1 MAHGGSGDVCHS
13 PPSLPAPTPQ
23 EPWRKLRGMLTAHRD
38 RSRVNFSFCER
49 PGVATRL
56 AVDSVFLA
64 ALHAFGSRWTRRC
77 CCWRMACAWAMAA
90 ACGPWRALL
99 CFERSVGA
107 DGAYVRTFD
116 HRASARS
123 PVPAVACRL
132 SLCNPAAC
140 LSTDGSR
147 HREGARP
154 SPALCMLPRAH
165 RVTRRPS
172 RHVASPFLC
181 SAPRLFRPRAR

>member
-1 MAHGGSGDVCHS
+1 MVTAYGAWRVWGRVPLPPIPTCPHS
-13 PPSLPAPTPQ
+13 PGAMEEAQ
-23 EPWRKLRGMLTAHRD
+23 GDAHRD

-64 ALHAFGSRWTRRC
+64 ALHVFGSRWTRRC
-77 CCWRMACAWAMAA
+77 CCWRMACAWAMARPLGGLF
-90 ACGPWRALL
+90 CG
-99 CFERSVGA
+99 FERSVGA

-116 HRASARS
+116 HRTSARS

-132 SLCNPAAC
+132 SLCNLAAC

-147 HREGARP
+147 HREGAKP
-154 SPALCMLPRAH
+154 SPASCMLPRAH

>member
-23 EPWRKLRGMLTAHRD
+23 EPWRKLRGMLTAHKD

-49 PGVATRL
+49 PWSGNPPCRRQVYSSPRCTCSVHGGRVGVAVG
-56 AVDSVFLA
+56 AWPA
-64 ALHAFGSRWTRRC
+64 HGP
-77 CCWRMACAWAMAA
+77 WRPL
-90 ACGPWRALL
+90 GPWRALL

-154 SPALCMLPRAH
+154 SPASCMLPRAH